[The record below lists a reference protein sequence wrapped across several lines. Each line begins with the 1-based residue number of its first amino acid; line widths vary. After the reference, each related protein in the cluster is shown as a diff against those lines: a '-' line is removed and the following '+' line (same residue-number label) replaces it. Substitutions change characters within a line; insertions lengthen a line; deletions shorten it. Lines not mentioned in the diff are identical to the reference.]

1 MRYGLIVIID
11 RGFPKGLE
19 LSVKLKNQADHVT
32 PELNKGRIALR
43 HNGNVMP
50 FCAPGVCG
58 LSATGFSGTENGSWE
73 IADGRWGWKTTKG

>member
-11 RGFPKGLE
+11 RGFPEGLG

-32 PELNKGRIALR
+32 PELNNGRIALG

-50 FCAPGVCG
+50 FCAAVVCG
-58 LSATGFSGTENGSWE
+58 LSATSLDESPKSRVLGPQSKYV
-73 IADGRWGWKTTKG
+73 I